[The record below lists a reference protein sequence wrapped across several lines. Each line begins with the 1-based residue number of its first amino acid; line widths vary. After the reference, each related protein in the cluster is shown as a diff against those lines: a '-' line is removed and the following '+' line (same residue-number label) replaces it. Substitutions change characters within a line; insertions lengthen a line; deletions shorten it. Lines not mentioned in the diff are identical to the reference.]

1 MDSRSTHLKG
11 ARWEKYQSR
20 RPWGSSAA
28 AVLRAQSRAAGA
40 VQGAVG
46 GADADKPVVTSFV
59 ILRSPLL
66 NEGDLSLKVLVLVI
80 NVALAY
86 TAVPLLRRR
95 RRRRRR
101 RRYGHG
107 GGGSG
112 CSILAL
118 RRSPVNR
125 SFASLSFRALRVI
138 PAEWAWWWWFW
149 L

>member
-101 RRYGHG
+101 RYGHG